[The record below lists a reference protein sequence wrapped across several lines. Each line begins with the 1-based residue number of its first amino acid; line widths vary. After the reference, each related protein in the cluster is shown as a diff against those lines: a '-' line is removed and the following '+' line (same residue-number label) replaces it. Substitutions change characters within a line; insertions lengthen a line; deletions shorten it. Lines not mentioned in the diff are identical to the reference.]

1 MLAEIIAS
9 ISANLYTYVII
20 ILLIVGGIYF
30 TIRTKAVQV
39 RTIKKQDSK
48 YYSYNWVYSY
58 ATVDRNNI
66 DAFNDGSGFIVGYYI
81 LFLI

>member
-1 MLAEIIAS
+1 MFEKIIQW
-9 ISANLYTYVII
+9 ICDNLYTFV
-20 ILLIVGGIYF
+20 LVAVLVVGGIYF

-39 RTIKKQDSK
+39 RTIKEQDSK

-66 DAFNDGSGFIVGYYI
+66 DAFNDGSGFIVGYI
-81 LFLI
+81 LWKK

>member
-58 ATVDRNNI
+58 TTVVENNI
-66 DAFNDGSGFIVGYYI
+66 DSFNDGSGFIVGYI
-81 LFLI
+81 LWKK